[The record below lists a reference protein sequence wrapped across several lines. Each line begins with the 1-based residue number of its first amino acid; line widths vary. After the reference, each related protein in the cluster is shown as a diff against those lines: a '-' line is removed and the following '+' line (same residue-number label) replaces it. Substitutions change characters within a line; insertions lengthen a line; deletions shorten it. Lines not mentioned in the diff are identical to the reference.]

1 MFLDYAKIKLNKD
14 GQPEQPVLRLRTLA
28 GKELGVIAFAS
39 NVKFN
44 INYSE
49 LSEIQF
55 DVPYQ
60 TDGLL
65 NPIYQMVTGLK
76 MIYTDTYGVFIT
88 AKPQISGDGI
98 SETKH
103 VTGYSLE
110 KLFERKN
117 LYLEE
122 GTYDFWNP
130 ADPTD
135 TILGRVVE
143 LDPSWKVG
151 YVASRLI
158 GCYRTFEEYDNNA
171 LNFCYGDAMEK
182 YRCAIVFDVYKKTIN
197 AYDANEDNGTLPIYL
212 SYDNLVSEV
221 GVEELTDEI
230 VTKLHVYGADDLS
243 IREVNPTGADYLV
256 DLSFFLQNGDLDII
270 APGSMETLA
279 DRVRSWQKEILNRQE
294 YYTGLVSVRASKTA
308 EKISEEAKL
317 TQLNGELNTLTAQ
330 QSVTIQA
337 IALAKTE
344 TAKQEQEALLITIKE
359 KIERKNSEIAAQEQ
373 RVNLIAES
381 INGYTSDIKS
391 VTNELSFEKYFTDDE
406 QALLIPYLIEDDLTE
421 DTFVASTVE
430 ATVQGEAESGNGSVS
445 IQDSKIVQID
455 MASTHGKTMFTME
468 GGTITVTS
476 GSIAAGI
483 VRGTLEVNTSGS
495 QFVLSLYLGKT
506 LSGEKSYDSGLLTI
520 SGDIAN
526 LSGDIISVDDNG
538 VTELLGTALQFDVSE
553 GRKFFTV
560 NVSEYQRYSVAKE
573 LFDYGTDVLS
583 DRANAVYEFTLN
595 SANFLFIKEF
605 EPFKNKLE
613 LGKAIHL
620 NLASEGHVCS
630 NLLGISLNFEDFPSL
645 SLTFSNQYR
654 HNQGIE
660 TLSSMI
666 KKTYSSSRS
675 FNSKKYLYNQ
685 VANKTTQVSEF
696 MESDLDTAVK
706 TIWGAANKTV
716 AINSG
721 GIQVGGD
728 SRYQLRIV
736 DNMIAMTDDG
746 WETAKLAL
754 GLFSTPGV
762 DGGAEHWGI
771 NTEMLAGKLIIGN
784 KMVLENATDE
794 GVMMFKIDETGAW
807 LYNSTFVLQSNGVAR
822 TADSGIIIIDP
833 KYGIVAGTG
842 ALFNAN
848 GTTVTPEFIDECGD
862 ITLDSEGMP
871 ENANFFLDMRDG
883 SAYFRGTVRAKAGAI
898 GGWTLKDNYLYGGSG
913 NSFVALNGDS
923 GNTESAYAIWAGA
936 ENPAS
941 APFWVKK
948 NGSFY
953 AKTGTF
959 KGTIQANK
967 YLDSSGNEM
976 MSEGKWKSSYLDVRG
991 LNVGNGSLKIDEN
1004 GNVTLK
1010 TGSITWEGGAPGL
1023 SEDEVQTLITNT
1035 LVSSPTIAGGKFTDL
1050 KQKNWIEMGQAELS
1064 SGQTTVAYF
1073 KHYCSGYSTSNPVLV
1088 MGYTN
1093 PSLQA
1098 PNWVLAPFYDIV
1110 LSYVETTET
1119 MYAQG
1124 KWDFSSATVS
1134 GLNIEVPTDKITVVP
1149 VWG

>member
-1 MFLDYAKIKLNKD
+1 MFLDYAKIKLSKD
-14 GQPEQPVLRLRTLA
+14 GQPEQPILRLRTLA
-28 GKELGVIAFAS
+28 GKELGVVTFAS
-39 NVKFN
+39 NVK
-44 INYSE
+44 IEVNYTD
-49 LSEIQF
+49 LSKIEF
-55 DVPYQ
+55 DIPYQ

-65 NPIYQMVTGLK
+65 NPIYHMITGYKVL
-76 MIYTDTYGVFIT
+76 YTDLYGIFVLMT
-88 AKPQISGDGI
+88 PQINGDGV

-103 VTGYSLE
+103 VVGYSLE
-110 KLFERKN
+110 EMFERKM
-117 LYLEE
+117 LFLEE

-130 ADPTD
+130 ADPSD

-151 YVASRLI
+151 YVAPRLI
-158 GCYRTFEEYDNNA
+158 SCYRTFEEYDNDA
-171 LNFCYGDAMEK
+171 LNFCYGDAMER

-221 GVEELTDEI
+221 SVEELTDEI

-243 IREVNPTGADYLV
+243 IREVNPTGSDYLV
-256 DLSFFLQNGDLDII
+256 DLSFFIQNGDLDIV
-270 APGSMETLA
+270 APGGTKTLA
-279 DRVRSWQKEILNRQE
+279 ERVQSWQKEILNRQK

-344 TAKQEQEALLITIKE
+344 IAKQEQEALLITIKE

-373 RVNLIAES
+373 KVNLIAES

-406 QALLIPYLIEDDLTE
+406 QVLLIPYLIEDDLTE

-483 VRGTLEVNTSGS
+483 VRGTLEINTSGS

-573 LFDYGTDVLS
+573 LFDYGADVLS

-660 TLSSMI
+660 TLSGMI

-696 MESDLDTAVK
+696 MESDLDAAVK

-762 DGGAEHWGI
+762 DGGAEHWGV

-807 LYNSTFVLQSNGVAR
+807 LYNSTFVLQSNGAAR

-913 NSFVALNGDS
+913 SSFVALNGDS
-923 GNTESAYAIWAGA
+923 ANTESAFAIWAG
-936 ENPAS
+936 NSDPTK

-948 NGSFY
+948 NGDFY
-953 AKTGTF
+953 AKSGMF

-967 YLDSSGNEM
+967 YLDASGNEM
-976 MSEGKWKSSYLDVRG
+976 MSGGKWKSDYLDVRG
-991 LNVGNGSLKIDEN
+991 LNVGNGNLIIDEN

-1010 TGSITWEGGAPGL
+1010 TGTITWDGGEPGL
-1023 SEDEVQTLITNT
+1023 SEEEVQQMIDDNAYELPTYITQT
-1035 LVSSPTIAGGKFTDL
+1035 VIGKG
-1050 KQKNWIEMGQAELS
+1050 KI
-1064 SGQTTVAYF
+1064 
-1073 KHYCSGYSTSNPVLV
+1073 
-1088 MGYTN
+1088 
-1093 PSLQA
+1093 QA
-1098 PNWVLAPFYDIV
+1098 PNIYGTHFAVYPESASSTRGSFSIYGNSDGSQLCFYQI
-1110 LSYVETTET
+1110 SYQYPGYPIIMIDSPAGGTIEYYGSHVF
-1119 MYAQG
+1119 QSDCSVSFVG
-1124 KWDFSSATVS
+1124 SVDFSSATVT
-1134 GLNIEVPTDKITVVP
+1134 GLDMLAKF
-1149 VWG
+1149 G